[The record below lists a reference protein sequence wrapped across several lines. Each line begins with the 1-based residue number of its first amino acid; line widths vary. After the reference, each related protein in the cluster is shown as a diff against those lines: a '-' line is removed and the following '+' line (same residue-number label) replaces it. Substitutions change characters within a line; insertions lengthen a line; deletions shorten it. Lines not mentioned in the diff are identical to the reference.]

1 MRNRVAA
8 TRNSSE
14 NNIWVFEEKSWVLL
28 NILCLAML
36 FAYVR
41 HVFFFVMLCV
51 GVYVCL
57 HVCVS
62 LCVCGRMCVS
72 VCSYVS
78 KRGTL
83 SQRQGQPPYNL
94 FQA

>member
-1 MRNRVAA
+1 MGFRRKELGFIKYFMSGYA
-8 TRNSSE
+8 
-14 NNIWVFEEKSWVLL
+14 I
-28 NILCLAML
+28 C
-36 FAYVR
+36 VR
-41 HVFFFVMLCV
+41 RPRLFFFVMLCV
-51 GVYVCL
+51 GVYVCM

-62 LCVCGRMCVS
+62 LSVCGRMCVS